1 MDWYRADAVTL
12 NHASTIGFSAH
23 LSDIL
28 LDFPRAAQV
37 ATTSSDDLTYVC
49 SQAICQEMLMKMC
62 SLCMQTEEGSSNFY
76 KGIKNA

>member
-23 LSDIL
+23 LSVERL

-37 ATTSSDDLTYVC
+37 ATTSSYDVTYVC
-49 SQAICQEMLMKMC
+49 SQAICQDV
-62 SLCMQTEEGSSNFY
+62 
-76 KGIKNA
+76 